1 MERNNIQYLKHLYV
15 TYIYIYIYTEHIY
28 NILVIKVL
36 IHCIR

>member
-15 TYIYIYIYTEHIY
+15 TYIYIYTEHIY